1 MGITLVLHETYMDKI
16 EIPYTSIY
24 QCLEG
29 GEPNSLYDSRP
40 QQTFIIHSTGTA
52 PRAADDDQDDPQQ
65 IQMSFAPYPRR
76 GNEQKPRDAYTT

>member
-1 MGITLVLHETYMDKI
+1 MGTTLVVHETYVDTI
-16 EIPYTSIY
+16 QISYTGIY

-40 QQTFIIHSTGTA
+40 QQTFIIQSAGTA

-76 GNEQKPRDAYTT
+76 GNEQKPRYAYTA